1 MLIAY
6 LGSIRYLPDNK
17 NKMKIK
23 VIVADDHQLFREGL
37 INLLHSADN
46 IEVIAQAENGQDA
59 IEKVEAFKPD
69 VLLVDIAMEKI
80 NGIETTQILKEKMPE
95 VKIIAVSMHSDKQ
108 YVKGMLE
115 AGADGYLLK
124 NCTYRQLTDAVNSVY
139 DGKKFLSED
148 ITEIV
153 INGYLNSNAD
163 ENDSYSQLSD
173 REKEI
178 FLLFAEGKSTREIG
192 DKLFISVKTVGTH
205 KQNILEKLDLK
216 TNSDLVKYALK
227 KGLIQLD

>member
-1 MLIAY
+1 
-6 LGSIRYLPDNK
+6 
-17 NKMKIK
+17 MKIK
-23 VIVADDHQLFREGL
+23 VLIADDHQLFREGL
-37 INLLHSADN
+37 MNLLLSAED

-59 IEKVEAFKPD
+59 IDKVLHYKPD
-69 VLLVDIAMEKI
+69 VLLMDINMSVM
-80 NGIETTQILKEKMPE
+80 NGIEATKRLKKEMPE
-95 VKIIAVSMHSDKQ
+95 VKIVAVSMHSDKQ

-124 NCTYRQLTDAVNSVY
+124 NCTYRQLTDAIHSTY

-153 INGYLNSNAD
+153 IDGYLHSSQIVSD
-163 ENDSYSQLSD
+163 KFSQLSE

-178 FLLFAEGKSTREIG
+178 FILFAEGESTREIG

-205 KQNILEKLDLK
+205 KQNILEKLELK
-216 TNSDLVKYALK
+216 TNSDIVKYALK
-227 KGLIQLD
+227 HGLIQLD